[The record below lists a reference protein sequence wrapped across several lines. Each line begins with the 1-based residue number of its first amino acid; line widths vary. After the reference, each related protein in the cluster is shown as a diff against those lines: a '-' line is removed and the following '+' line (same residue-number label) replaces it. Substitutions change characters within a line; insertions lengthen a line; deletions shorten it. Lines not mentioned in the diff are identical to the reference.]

1 MLTEVK
7 EVIIEETTYSDS
19 AFGVTEEGDGVFFNA
34 RIVQKMGLKGGQT
47 VQAYLV
53 PNFSDKRDSIPWR
66 AMRVEVTHEQE
77 NIEVGPLLFTKETVE
92 NLRDRIHRLL
102 KGDMTYMW
110 TVTEIAEELE
120 EDVKVVEKLL
130 ADDDQVMSTTAYF
143 M

>member
-19 AFGVTEEGDGVFFNA
+19 AFGVTEEGDGVFFNS
-34 RIVQKMGLKGGQT
+34 RIVQRMGLKGGQT

-53 PNFSDKRDSIPWR
+53 PNFPDKRDSIPWR

-77 NIEVGPLLFTKETVE
+77 NIEVVSHTLLDK
-92 NLRDRIHRLL
+92 IHRLL
-102 KGDMTYMW
+102 KEDNGYW
-110 TVTEIAEELE
+110 TLTELAEELDE
-120 EDVKVVEKLL
+120 ETDVVRTVLINDKSI
-130 ADDDQVMSTTAYF
+130 MSTLVYF

>member
-7 EVIIEETTYSDS
+7 EVIIEETTYADS
-19 AFGVTEEGDGVFFNA
+19 AFGVTEEGDGVFFNS

-53 PNFSDKRDSIPWR
+53 PNFPDKRDSIPWR

-77 NIEVGPLLFTKETVE
+77 NIEVTPTTTL
-92 NLRDRIHRLL
+92 DRIHRLL
-102 KGDMTYMW
+102 KEDMSVMW

-120 EDVKVVEKLL
+120 EDEKLVAKLL
-130 ADDDQVMSTTAYF
+130 ADDDKVMSTTVYF

>member
-19 AFGVTEEGDGVFFNA
+19 AFGVTEEGDGVFFNS

-77 NIEVGPLLFTKETVE
+77 NIEVVPTT
-92 NLRDRIHRLL
+92 LRDRIHRLL

-110 TVTEIAEELE
+110 TLTEIAEELE

-130 ADDDQVMSTTAYF
+130 AEDKSIMSTTVYF

>member
-7 EVIIEETTYSDS
+7 EVIIEETTYADS
-19 AFGVTEEGDGVFFNA
+19 AFGVTEEGDGVFFNS

-53 PNFSDKRDSIPWR
+53 PNFPDKRHSIPWR

-77 NIEVGPLLFTKETVE
+77 NIEVTPTT
-92 NLRDRIHRLL
+92 LRDRIHRLL
-102 KGDMTYMW
+102 KEDMSVMW

-120 EDVKVVEKLL
+120 EDEEVVARLL
-130 ADDDQVMSTTAYF
+130 AEDKSVMSTTVYF

>member
-7 EVIIEETTYSDS
+7 EVIIEETTYADS
-19 AFGVTEEGDGVFFNA
+19 AFGVTEEGDGVFFNS

-77 NIEVGPLLFTKETVE
+77 NIEVVPTT
-92 NLRDRIHRLL
+92 LRDRIHRLL

>member
-34 RIVQKMGLKGGQT
+34 RIVQRMGLKGGQT

-53 PNFSDKRDSIPWR
+53 PNFPDKRDSIPWR

-77 NIEVGPLLFTKETVE
+77 NIEVVSHTLLDK
-92 NLRDRIHRLL
+92 IHRLL
-102 KGDMTYMW
+102 KEDHGYW
-110 TVTEIAEELE
+110 TLTELAEELDE
-120 EDVKVVEKLL
+120 ETDVVRTVLINDKSI
-130 ADDDQVMSTTAYF
+130 MSTLVYF

>member
-34 RIVQKMGLKGGQT
+34 RIVQRMGLKGGQT

-53 PNFSDKRDSIPWR
+53 PNFPDKRDSIPWR

-77 NIEVGPLLFTKETVE
+77 NIEVVSHTLLDKV
-92 NLRDRIHRLL
+92 HRLL
-102 KGDMTYMW
+102 KEDNGYW
-110 TVTEIAEELE
+110 TLTELAEELD
-120 EDVKVVEKLL
+120 EDTDVVRTVLISDKSI
-130 ADDDQVMSTTAYF
+130 MSTLVYF

>member
-34 RIVQKMGLKGGQT
+34 RIVQRMGLKGGQT

-53 PNFSDKRDSIPWR
+53 PNFPDKRDSIPWR

-77 NIEVGPLLFTKETVE
+77 NIEVVPTKLLDKI
-92 NLRDRIHRLL
+92 RRLL
-102 KGDMTYMW
+102 KEDMSVMW

-120 EDVKVVEKLL
+120 EDEEVVAKLL
-130 ADDDQVMSTTAYF
+130 AEDKSIMSTTVYF

>member
-34 RIVQKMGLKGGQT
+34 RIVQRMGLKGGQT

-53 PNFSDKRDSIPWR
+53 PNFPDKRDSIPWR

-77 NIEVGPLLFTKETVE
+77 NIEVVSHTLLDK
-92 NLRDRIHRLL
+92 IHRML
-102 KGDMTYMW
+102 KEDNGYW
-110 TVTEIAEELE
+110 TLTELAEELDE
-120 EDVKVVEKLL
+120 ETDVVRTVLINDKSI
-130 ADDDQVMSTTAYF
+130 MSTLVYF

>member
-34 RIVQKMGLKGGQT
+34 RIVQRMGLKGGQT

-53 PNFSDKRDSIPWR
+53 PNFPDKRDSIPWR

-77 NIEVGPLLFTKETVE
+77 NIEVVSHTLLDK
-92 NLRDRIHRLL
+92 IHRLL
-102 KGDMTYMW
+102 KEDHGYW
-110 TVTEIAEELE
+110 TALELAEELE
-120 EDVKVVEKLL
+120 EDVKVVDDLL
-130 ADDDQVMSTTAYF
+130 SRDKSILSTTAYF

>member
-34 RIVQKMGLKGGQT
+34 RIVQRMGLKGGQT

-53 PNFSDKRDSIPWR
+53 PNFPDKRDSIPWR

-77 NIEVGPLLFTKETVE
+77 NIEVVSHTLLDKV
-92 NLRDRIHRLL
+92 HRLL
-102 KGDMTYMW
+102 KEDNGYW
-110 TVTEIAEELE
+110 TLTELAEELE
-120 EDVKVVEKLL
+120 EDTDVVRTVLINDKSI
-130 ADDDQVMSTTAYF
+130 MSTLVYF

>member
-7 EVIIEETTYSDS
+7 EVIIEETTYSDR

-34 RIVQKMGLKGGQT
+34 RIVQRMGLKGGQT

-53 PNFSDKRDSIPWR
+53 PNFPDKRDSIPWR

-77 NIEVGPLLFTKETVE
+77 NIEVVSHTLLDK
-92 NLRDRIHRLL
+92 IHRLL
-102 KGDMTYMW
+102 KEDNGYW
-110 TVTEIAEELE
+110 TLTELAEELDE
-120 EDVKVVEKLL
+120 ETDVVRTVLINDKSI
-130 ADDDQVMSTTAYF
+130 MSTLVYF

>member
-19 AFGVTEEGDGVFFNA
+19 AFGVTEEGDGVFFNS

-77 NIEVGPLLFTKETVE
+77 NIEVVPTT
-92 NLRDRIHRLL
+92 LRDRIHRLL

-110 TVTEIAEELE
+110 TLTEIAEELD

-130 ADDDQVMSTTAYF
+130 ADDDQVMSTTVYF

>member
-19 AFGVTEEGDGVFFNA
+19 AFGVTEEGDGVFFNS

-77 NIEVGPLLFTKETVE
+77 NIEVVPTK
-92 NLRDRIHRLL
+92 LRDRIHRLL
-102 KGDMTYMW
+102 KGDMSVMW

-120 EDVKVVEKLL
+120 EDEEVVARLL
-130 ADDDQVMSTTAYF
+130 AEDKSIMSTTVYF

>member
-77 NIEVGPLLFTKETVE
+77 NIEVTPTT
-92 NLRDRIHRLL
+92 LRDRIHRLL
-102 KGDMTYMW
+102 KEDHEYW
-110 TVTEIAEELE
+110 TALELAEELE
-120 EDVKVVEKLL
+120 EDVKVVARLL
-130 ADDDQVMSTTAYF
+130 AEDKSIMSTTSYF

>member
-77 NIEVGPLLFTKETVE
+77 NIEVVPTT
-92 NLRDRIHRLL
+92 LRDRIHRLL

>member
-19 AFGVTEEGDGVFFNA
+19 AFGVTEEGDGVFFNS

-77 NIEVGPLLFTKETVE
+77 NIEVVPTT
-92 NLRDRIHRLL
+92 LRDRIRRLL

-120 EDVKVVEKLL
+120 EDVEVVEKLL
-130 ADDDQVMSTTAYF
+130 ADDDQVMSTTSYF

>member
-34 RIVQKMGLKGGQT
+34 RIVQRMGLKGGQT

-53 PNFSDKRDSIPWR
+53 PNFPDKRDSIPWR

-77 NIEVGPLLFTKETVE
+77 NIEVVSHTLLDKV
-92 NLRDRIHRLL
+92 HRLL
-102 KGDMTYMW
+102 KEDNGYW
-110 TVTEIAEELE
+110 TLTELAEELD
-120 EDVKVVEKLL
+120 EDTDVVRTVLINDKSI
-130 ADDDQVMSTTAYF
+130 MSTLVYF

>member
-34 RIVQKMGLKGGQT
+34 RIVQRMGLKGGQT

-53 PNFSDKRDSIPWR
+53 PNFPDKRDSIPWR
-66 AMRVEVTHEQE
+66 AMRVEVTHDQE
-77 NIEVGPLLFTKETVE
+77 NIEVVSHTLLDK
-92 NLRDRIHRLL
+92 IHRLL
-102 KGDMTYMW
+102 KEDNGYW
-110 TVTEIAEELE
+110 TLTELAEELDE
-120 EDVKVVEKLL
+120 ETDVVRTVLINDKSI
-130 ADDDQVMSTTAYF
+130 MSTLVYF

>member
-34 RIVQKMGLKGGQT
+34 RIVQRMGLKGGQT

-53 PNFSDKRDSIPWR
+53 PNFPDKRDSIPWR

-77 NIEVGPLLFTKETVE
+77 NIEVVSHTLLDKV
-92 NLRDRIHRLL
+92 HRLL
-102 KGDMTYMW
+102 KEDNGYW
-110 TVTEIAEELE
+110 TLTELAEELDE
-120 EDVKVVEKLL
+120 ETDVVRTVLINDKSI
-130 ADDDQVMSTTAYF
+130 MSTLVYF

>member
-19 AFGVTEEGDGVFFNA
+19 AFGVTEEGDGVFFNS

-77 NIEVGPLLFTKETVE
+77 NIEVVPTT
-92 NLRDRIHRLL
+92 LRDRIHRLL

-130 ADDDQVMSTTAYF
+130 ADDDQVMSTTVYF

>member
-34 RIVQKMGLKGGQT
+34 RIVQRMGLKGGQT

-53 PNFSDKRDSIPWR
+53 PNFPDKRDSIPWR

-77 NIEVGPLLFTKETVE
+77 NIEVVSHTLLDK
-92 NLRDRIHRLL
+92 IHRLL
-102 KGDMTYMW
+102 KEDNGYW
-110 TVTEIAEELE
+110 TLTELAEELDE
-120 EDVKVVEKLL
+120 ETDVVRTVLINDKSI
-130 ADDDQVMSTTAYF
+130 MSTLVYF

>member
-19 AFGVTEEGDGVFFNA
+19 AFGVTEEGDGVFFNS

-77 NIEVGPLLFTKETVE
+77 NIEVVPTT
-92 NLRDRIHRLL
+92 LRDRIHRLL

-120 EDVKVVEKLL
+120 EDVEVVEKLL
-130 ADDDQVMSTTAYF
+130 ADDDQVMSTTSYF

>member
-34 RIVQKMGLKGGQT
+34 RIVQRMGLKGGQT

-53 PNFSDKRDSIPWR
+53 PNFPDKRDSIPWR

-77 NIEVGPLLFTKETVE
+77 NIEVVSHTLLDKV
-92 NLRDRIHRLL
+92 HRLL
-102 KGDMTYMW
+102 KEDNGYW
-110 TVTEIAEELE
+110 TLTELAEELE
-120 EDVKVVEKLL
+120 EDTDVVRTVLISDKSI
-130 ADDDQVMSTTAYF
+130 MSTLVYF

>member
-34 RIVQKMGLKGGQT
+34 RIVQRMGLKGGQT

-53 PNFSDKRDSIPWR
+53 PNFPDKRDSIPWR

-77 NIEVGPLLFTKETVE
+77 NIEVVSHTLLDKV
-92 NLRDRIHRLL
+92 HRLL
-102 KGDMTYMW
+102 KEDNGYW
-110 TVTEIAEELE
+110 TLTELAEELDE
-120 EDVKVVEKLL
+120 EIDVVRTVLINDKSI
-130 ADDDQVMSTTAYF
+130 MSTLVYF

>member
-34 RIVQKMGLKGGQT
+34 RIVQRMGLKGGQT
-47 VQAYLV
+47 VQAYRV
-53 PNFSDKRDSIPWR
+53 PNFPDKRDSIPWR

-77 NIEVGPLLFTKETVE
+77 NIEVVSHTLLDK
-92 NLRDRIHRLL
+92 IHRLL
-102 KGDMTYMW
+102 KEDNGYW
-110 TVTEIAEELE
+110 TLTELAEELDE
-120 EDVKVVEKLL
+120 ETDVVRTVLINDKSI
-130 ADDDQVMSTTAYF
+130 MSTLVYF

>member
-34 RIVQKMGLKGGQT
+34 RIVQRMGLKGGQT

-53 PNFSDKRDSIPWR
+53 PNFPDKRDSIPWR

-77 NIEVGPLLFTKETVE
+77 NIEVTPTTPL
-92 NLRDRIHRLL
+92 DRIHRLL
-102 KGDMTYMW
+102 KEDMSVMW

-120 EDVKVVEKLL
+120 EDEKLVAKLL
-130 ADDDQVMSTTAYF
+130 ADDNKVMSTTVYY